1 MSGGAFPRRRRSGM
15 SNAST
20 PDERSPVKTLT
31 LLRHAKSG
39 WDDTATRDFDRALN
53 GKGRRAATVI
63 GRHLRDQSLT
73 FDRVVAS
80 PAVRVMET
88 LDAVEGGLGR
98 RLSPEWDKRLY
109 LASAEAL
116 IEVVRALPGD
126 LDRVLLVGHNPGL
139 EDLVLLLVPD
149 NAEGLRDAVEEKYPT
164 ASLAEMTLTD
174 GWDSAVTG
182 QATLTRFVRPRDLD
196 PTLGPDE
203 E

>member
-1 MSGGAFPRRRRSGM
+1 M
-15 SNAST
+15 
-20 PDERSPVKTLT
+20 KTLT

-63 GRHLRDQSLT
+63 GRHLRDQALA

-116 IEVVRALPGD
+116 VDVVRALPGH

-139 EDLVLLLVPD
+139 EDLVLMLVPD
-149 NAEGLRDAVEEKYPT
+149 AAGPLRDAVEQKYPT
-164 ASLAEMTLTD
+164 ASLAQMTLVA
-174 GWDSAVTG
+174 GWESAGAGTAV
-182 QATLTRFVRPRDLD
+182 LTRFVRPRDLD

>member
-1 MSGGAFPRRRRSGM
+1 M
-15 SNAST
+15 
-20 PDERSPVKTLT
+20 KTLT

-53 GKGRRAATVI
+53 GKGRRAATVV
-63 GRHLRDQSLT
+63 GRHLRDEGLS

-88 LDAVEGGLGR
+88 LDAVETGLGR

-109 LASAEAL
+109 LASADAL
-116 IEVVRALPGD
+116 VEVVRELSAD

-139 EDLVLLLVPD
+139 EDLVLLMVPD
-149 NAEGLRDAVEEKYPT
+149 RPEPLRDAVEAKYPT
-164 ASLAEMTLTD
+164 ASLAEMTLAN
-174 GWDSAVTG
+174 GWHSAG
-182 QATLTRFVRPRDLD
+182 AGRATLTRFVRPRDLD